1 MTSRRLLEFAI
12 SIAVG
17 NAIYYLLLFPEV
29 RHQPLHVDAGLLVDF
44 ACCVLVYVA
53 IRLGVAR
60 ARKLNARTDAWRRR
74 N

>member
-1 MTSRRLLEFAI
+1 MTLRRLIEFAI
-12 SIAVG
+12 SIAIG

-29 RHQPLHVDAGLLVDF
+29 RHRPFHVDAGLLVDF
-44 ACCVLVYVA
+44 ACCVLVYAA

-60 ARKLNARTDAWRRR
+60 ARKLNAQADAWRRR

>member
-1 MTSRRLLEFAI
+1 MTPRRLIEFAI

-17 NAIYYLLLFPEV
+17 NAI
-29 RHQPLHVDAGLLVDF
+29 AGLLVDF

-60 ARKLNARTDAWRRR
+60 ARKLNARSDAWRRR

>member
-1 MTSRRLLEFAI
+1 MTARRFLEFAI

-17 NAIYYLLLFPEV
+17 NAVYYLLLFPEI
-29 RHQPLHVDAGLLVDF
+29 RHRPFRVDLGLLVDF
-44 ACCVLVYVA
+44 GCCVLVYVA

-60 ARKLNARTDAWRRR
+60 ARRLNAQTEGWRRR